1 MADTTSAAAVPVPEA
16 GVAPVAPAEVAPAA
30 DAAADVD
37 RPKKAKKSKKDKK
50 PKAEGEL
57 SAKELRKLKAQRE
70 AEELAKKKA
79 AALGD
84 KCGDA
89 PLIQSTEIS
98 GRVWTRLSELNDS
111 HVGKKVLIRARVH
124 TSRSK
129 GKAAFMVLRQGVRT
143 VQGVLFQSKE
153 VPKEMIKYADSISRE
168 SIVDVTATVSAAPE
182 PIEACTIKGLELQLE
197 TLHTISRAMA
207 TIPFTVEE
215 ASRPQPGDGT
225 FQDEDEEAAAAAAAD
240 EAAAAA
246 AGGEGE
252 ERTYARVT
260 QKTRLDNR
268 WIDLRTP
275 ANLGIMRISSGVCT
289 LFREFLLSRDFMEI
303 QTPKLLGGASE
314 GGSEVFHTKYF
325 GQPACLA
332 QSPQLYKQMTA
343 ACSDFERVFEIGP
356 VFRAENSNS
365 HRHLCEFHG
374 LDMEMAIN
382 EHYYEVLDVFSD
394 LFVYIFKGIQERFKD
409 EIEAVRAQYP
419 FEDFK
424 FCDPALRLT
433 YPEGVALLREAG
445 VDMSEED
452 DLTTANEKLLG
463 KIVKEKY
470 GTDFFM
476 MDKYPLS
483 VRPFYTMPDPSNP
496 KASNSY
502 DFFMRG
508 EEILSGAQRIHDPE
522 MLVKQA
528 QKHDIPVE
536 TIQGYVDSF
545 KHGAFPHGGGGV
557 GLERVVMLFLGL
569 DNIRKSSLFPRDP
582 KRLAP

>member
-1 MADTTSAAAVPVPEA
+1 M
-16 GVAPVAPAEVAPAA
+16 
-30 DAAADVD
+30 
-37 RPKKAKKSKKDKK
+37 
-50 PKAEGEL
+50 
-57 SAKELRKLKAQRE
+57 
-70 AEELAKKKA
+70 
-79 AALGD
+79 
-84 KCGDA
+84 
-89 PLIQSTEIS
+89 
-98 GRVWTRLSELNDS
+98 SELDES

-143 VQGVLFQSKE
+143 VQGVLFQSKT

-207 TIPFTVEE
+207 TIPFSVEE

-225 FQDEDEEAAAAAAAD
+225 FQDEDEEAAAAAAD
-240 EAAAAA
+240 AAA
-246 AGGEGE
+246 AGAGGADGE

-314 GGSEVFHTKYF
+314 GGSEVFHTTYF

-382 EHYYEVLDVFSD
+382 EHYFEVLDMFSD

-433 YPEGVALLREAG
+433 YPEGVALLNAAG
-445 VDMSEED
+445 VEMTVED

-483 VRPFYTMPDPSNP
+483 VRPFYTMPDPSDP

-508 EEILSGAQRIHDPE
+508 EEILSDPE
-522 MLVKQA
+522 LYSKDPQRFA
-528 QKHDIPVE
+528 NISKGVE
-536 TIQGYVDSF
+536 NARNEKD
-545 KHGAFPHGGGGV
+545 AAEERW
-557 GLERVVMLFLGL
+557 LELAERVEG
-569 DNIRKSSLFPRDP
+569 
-582 KRLAP
+582 